1 MLLTKRNEYAL
12 QAMILLA
19 RAPGR
24 AISAQAL
31 AAALRTSP
39 GFMSKIAQ
47 RLAAAG
53 LVTARRGKGGGLALA
68 QRPERIRAR
77 DIFRAVDGTLRLS
90 QCMADG
96 RCAHLVCPIFPAL
109 RKVQSRLDREINLAR
124 LSAFVRP
131 EAGQANRRRMP

>member
-19 RAPGR
+19 RRTSGTPL
-24 AISAQAL
+24 SAQSL
-31 AAALRTSP
+31 ARALRTSP

-53 LVTARRGKGGGLALA
+53 LVTARKGKGGGLALA
-68 QRPERIRAR
+68 RRPERIRAR

-96 RCAHLVCPIFPAL
+96 QCAHRVCPIYPTL
-109 RKVQSRLDREINLAR
+109 RKVQIELDREINAAR
-124 LSAFVRP
+124 LSKFV
-131 EAGQANRRRMP
+131 

>member
-19 RAPGR
+19 RHPGETV
-24 AISAQAL
+24 SAQAL
-31 AAALRTSP
+31 AAALRASP

-47 RLAAAG
+47 RLATAG
-53 LVTARRGKGGGLALA
+53 LVTARKGKGGGLALA
-68 QRPERIRAR
+68 RRPERIRAR

-96 RCAHLVCPIFPAL
+96 RCAHRVCPIYPAL
-109 RKVQSRLDREINLAR
+109 RKVQSELDREINSAR
-124 LSAFVRP
+124 LSKFI
-131 EAGQANRRRMP
+131 

>member
-19 RAPGR
+19 RRPGQTV
-24 AISAQAL
+24 SAQAL
-31 AAALRTSP
+31 AAALRASP

-53 LVTARRGKGGGLALA
+53 LVTSRKGKGGGLALA
-68 QRPERIRAR
+68 RRPERIRAR

-90 QCMADG
+90 QCMEQG
-96 RCAHLVCPIFPAL
+96 RCEHRVCPIYSTL
-109 RKVQSRLDREINLAR
+109 RKVQSELDREINSAR
-124 LSAFVRP
+124 LSKFV
-131 EAGQANRRRMP
+131 